1 MPTDDGL
8 LWAEEVAERTG
19 LASGKR
25 VRELASA
32 SRRRKRSGAA
42 LRPGDMPLP
51 VTRRM
56 RSYPAGGRVM
66 CPLWRAAE
74 VDVFAANRLGPGG
87 RPRVSA

>member
-56 RSYPAGGRVM
+56 RS
-66 CPLWRAAE
+66 
-74 VDVFAANRLGPGG
+74 
-87 RPRVSA
+87 